1 MISVFCG
8 KCGKELPDNA
18 DYCPYCGYKK
28 INLDWNVSNTNVQ
41 SVQSKLPPRDSTK
54 KKLLKCR
61 IFIYFVIAYIL
72 ALCFNPTNLDGPTYF
87 TTIMGSAVATFLVY
101 MIIFFIAKKANV
113 INSYYIGECY
123 FLAMLVRIFTGDDW
137 LNNKATMLT
146 LKSVPILIVGFIIYA
161 FFKRCNNGGEKDE

>member
-8 KCGKELPDNA
+8 KCGKELPENA
-18 DYCPYCGYKK
+18 DFCPYCGYKK

-72 ALCFNPTNLDGPTYF
+72 ALCFNPTNFDGPTYF
-87 TTIMGSAVATFLVY
+87 ATIMGAAIPNSLVY
-101 MIIFFIAKKANV
+101 MIIFFIAKQVNV
-113 INSYYIGECY
+113 IKTYCFGECY
-123 FLAMLVRIFTGDDW
+123 FLAMLVGIFAGDGPH
-137 LNNKATMLT
+137 KIHILT
-146 LKSVPILIVGFIIYA
+146 LKSVPVLVIGFILYA
-161 FFKRCNNGGEKDE
+161 LITGRKKNGGDKNE

>member
-1 MISVFCG
+1 
-8 KCGKELPDNA
+8 
-18 DYCPYCGYKK
+18 
-28 INLDWNVSNTNVQ
+28 
-41 SVQSKLPPRDSTK
+41 
-54 KKLLKCR
+54 
-61 IFIYFVIAYIL
+61 
-72 ALCFNPTNLDGPTYF
+72 
-87 TTIMGSAVATFLVY
+87 MGSAVATFLVY

-161 FFKRCNNGGEKDE
+161 FFKRFNNGGEKDE